1 MKESMSTFEFY
12 QFGLEHVF
20 GISAINGSGT
30 GDMLDHLAEQLY
42 AKKKRQKMKY
52 LELLLLVSP
61 MLVNLL

>member
-42 AKKKRQKMKY
+42 ERKRGYKQGDEIPRIAIVGK
-52 LELLLLVSP
+52 P
-61 MLVNLL
+61 